1 MILIVHD
8 ALEVTI
14 RIRLHINQINLASGV
29 QSCAYHWLDVIRSAG
44 KLLIQAADTEID
56 KLLAHSSAIY
66 VFLSAVCPVILTWTS
81 QTETNRSSELTQ
93 TGKDEMSR

>member
-1 MILIVHD
+1 MMILIVHD

-56 KLLAHSSAIY
+56 KLLAHSSANITKSLLNCDIC
-66 VFLSAVCPVILTWTS
+66 FSFGCM
-81 QTETNRSSELTQ
+81 SSNINMDLAN
-93 TGKDEMSR
+93 GDK